1 MLQVLADLIM
11 VGRISAASIAAVGM
25 SLQVVGM
32 LYAGLTIFYVGTNAL
47 ISRLFGAGE
56 QRNISSATYSLLLF
70 SFFLSLP
77 VVLLWY
83 LVAEHLLVLMGAT
96 LEVAALGGGYLG
108 WLALALPS
116 MFIKNVLVSAMNGI
130 GDTKTPFKIKLIAIL
145 LNVFLNYILIFGNFG
160 APAMGVEGAA
170 LATVIASVAES
181 LIYLVLLFKSS
192 LFERHHFHYDAS
204 LVSRAMKVGVPAG
217 IERMLTYFSFILF
230 TVIIAHFGT
239 EIMAGYQIGLRVEGL
254 AFMPGIGFT
263 VAAMALLGQA
273 MGQNDHQ
280 KAHDDVLATMKITA
294 WFMGLMGIFMITVP
308 EYIVFIF
315 TDDTRVIEE
324 ASLYL
329 RIVGLSQVPLAISF
343 VLSGSL
349 RSAGATRLTLK
360 INLLSLWFFRIIPA
374 LTAAYFL
381 HSILLVYVV
390 MITETF
396 IKAFWLWKAFKSGG
410 WKDIRV

>member
-1 MLQVLADLIM
+1 
-11 VGRISAASIAAVGM
+11 
-25 SLQVVGM
+25 
-32 LYAGLTIFYVGTNAL
+32 
-47 ISRLFGAGE
+47 
-56 QRNISSATYSLLLF
+56 
-70 SFFLSLP
+70 
-77 VVLLWY
+77 
-83 LVAEHLLVLMGAT
+83 
-96 LEVAALGGGYLG
+96 
-108 WLALALPS
+108 
-116 MFIKNVLVSAMNGI
+116 
-130 GDTKTPFKIKLIAIL
+130 
-145 LNVFLNYILIFGNFG
+145 
-160 APAMGVEGAA
+160 
-170 LATVIASVAES
+170 
-181 LIYLVLLFKSS
+181 
-192 LFERHHFHYDAS
+192 
-204 LVSRAMKVGVPAG
+204 
-217 IERMLTYFSFILF
+217 
-230 TVIIAHFGT
+230 
-239 EIMAGYQIGLRVEGL
+239 
-254 AFMPGIGFT
+254 
-263 VAAMALLGQA
+263 
-273 MGQNDHQ
+273 
-280 KAHDDVLATMKITA
+280 MKITA

-315 TDDTRVIEE
+315 SDDTRVIEE